1 MQILSTTGG
10 TMNFIP
16 REDISGA
23 KTYSLVVKSEN
34 KNKILFTDSNPT
46 INALKFYNTY
56 VTTQTFLENSFYTL
70 EIKNTT
76 DNKLIFRDM
85 IFCTNQPEKT
95 YEMTNGLFTE
105 HDTGANEFIYYTEN

>member
-10 TMNFIP
+10 TINFIP
-16 REDISGA
+16 REDISGS

-34 KNKILFTDSNPT
+34 KNKILFTDSSPT

-56 VTTQTFLENSFYTL
+56 ATTQAFVENSFYTL
-70 EIKNTT
+70 EITNTT
-76 DNKLIFRDM
+76 DSKLIFRDM

-95 YEMTNGLFTE
+95 YKMTDGLFTE
-105 HDTGANEFIYYTEN
+105 HNTGANEFIYYTEN

>member
-10 TMNFIP
+10 TINFIP
-16 REDISGA
+16 REDVLA
-23 KTYSLVVKSEN
+23 TKNYSLVVKSEN

-56 VTTQTFLENSFYTL
+56 ATNQAFLENSFYTL

-105 HDTGANEFIYYTEN
+105 HDTGANEFIYYTDN